1 MITWFPVI
9 GTLNV
14 EKRRPRLMLGRFA
27 ELLLWVL
34 ARLPRRISQFL
45 GRLLGLINYLLQTR
59 AYRVTAANLRLCF
72 PELSEVD
79 RERLVKKSLASTGQT
94 LMETPAV
101 WLASWPV
108 LSNWITRVVADD
120 LLDEA
125 ISEGKGVIVL
135 LPHIGNWELFNA
147 YFASRGKMT
156 ALYQPPRKAYLQR
169 TMEKVRSHFG
179 NEFVPTSV
187 KGITRLYRVLKEAG
201 VVTILPDQVP
211 ASGIYVPFFGNAALT
226 DKLLSRLVLK
236 THARVVAVS
245 VIRLEDGRFEI
256 SFTAVDGGI
265 YSTDMEVS
273 VRAIN
278 ITVENCVRE
287 IPAQYQWEYKRFRE
301 RPPGEEKIYRF
312 NKPRAFH

>member
-1 MITWFPVI
+1 MAHLI
-9 GTLNV
+9 GALIGWLYYLIPNKI
-14 EKRRPRLMLGRFA
+14 KRI
-27 ELLLWVL
+27 
-34 ARLPRRISQFL
+34 ARM
-45 GRLLGLINYLLQTR
+45 
-59 AYRVTAANLRLCF
+59 NLYLCF
-72 PELSEVD
+72 PQLDQASRAVLLKNNLIETGKTFAEMGPTWLWEKD
-79 RERLVKKSLASTGQT
+79 R
-94 LMETPAV
+94 
-101 WLASWPV
+101 V
-108 LSNWITRVVADD
+108 LSLVHQVKGKEILDAAVA
-120 LLDEA
+120 
-125 ISEGKGVIVL
+125 EGNGVIL
-135 LPHIGNWELFNA
+135 ALPHIGNWELFNA

-301 RPPGEEKIYRF
+301 RPPGEGKIYRF